1 MVAKRRAH
9 RVADQ
14 SIDDAGRRYRS
25 DVHRE
30 RVSETDNP
38 FPLEASMTDAEK
50 IDAMARALRKI
61 AQMIGDIERPRDRW
75 IKDIAEATLEIVG
88 EELPN
93 Q

>member
-1 MVAKRRAH
+1 MP
-9 RVADQ
+9 D
-14 SIDDAGRRYRS
+14 
-25 DVHRE
+25 
-30 RVSETDNP
+30 T
-38 FPLEASMTDAEK
+38 EK

-88 EELPN
+88 EELPS